1 MALSATEEALIRE
14 LLDQQAAILSLAS
27 AESTIISKLGATKV
41 TVPDL
46 VAASSVTDADLF
58 LLSQSGSDKNVTGAI
73 LKAYTKPTINN
84 ATESVS
90 GIVELATAA
99 ETIAGSDATRAT
111 HPSGVRAAIYAALTG
126 QVGFFAMATPPA
138 GWLKA
143 DGTAV
148 SRTTYANLFSAIG
161 TTYGIG
167 NGTST
172 FNLPDLRGEF
182 VRALDDGKGVDA
194 GRVIGSWQSQQT
206 QAHKHIFDMG
216 ETYSTGLFG
225 GSTSKGYRGTNGDV
239 DTDNYLAY
247 TNDGTPYG
255 TGTPNA
261 NGIIGT
267 ETRPRNVAL
276 LACIKY

>member
-46 VAASSVTDADLF
+46 VAASNITDADLF

-73 LKAYTKPTINN
+73 LKAYTTPTINN

-111 HPSGVRAAIYAALTG
+111 HPAGVLAAIYAALTG
-126 QVGFFAMATPPA
+126 QVGFFAMTTPPA

-143 DGTAV
+143 DGAAV
-148 SRTTYANLFSAIG
+148 SRTTYAALFAAIG
-161 TTYGIG
+161 TTYGAG
-167 NGTST
+167 NGVST

-194 GRVIGSWQSQQT
+194 GRVLGSSQAAYMPPIPRDGWGTSGSAPGSITLGRLLVGSCQWEGNETLESIRAAGGDQT
-206 QAHKHIFDMG
+206 L
-216 ETYSTGLFG
+216 TG
-225 GSTSKGYRGTNGDV
+225 D
-239 DTDNYLAY
+239 
-247 TNDGTPYG
+247 
-255 TGTPNA
+255 
-261 NGIIGT
+261 I
-267 ETRPRNVAL
+267 RPRNVAL

>member
-46 VAASSVTDADLF
+46 AAASSITDADLF

-73 LKAYTKPTINN
+73 LKAYTTPTINN

-111 HPSGVRAAIYAALTG
+111 HPAGVLAAIYAALTG
-126 QVGFFAMATPPA
+126 QVGFFAMTTPPA

-143 DGTAV
+143 DGAAV
-148 SRTTYANLFSAIG
+148 SRTTYAALFSAIG
-161 TTYGIG
+161 TTYGAG
-167 NGTST
+167 NGVST
-172 FNLPDLRGEF
+172 FNLPQLGGEF
-182 VRALDDGKGVDA
+182 IRCLDNGRGVDA
-194 GRVIGSWQSQQT
+194 GRVIGSA
-206 QAHKHIFDMG
+206 QAAYVPPIPRDG
-216 ETYSTGLFG
+216 WGTSGSAPGSITRGRLLVGSG
-225 GSTSKGYRGTNGDV
+225 GSEAVETLESIRAAGGDQ
-239 DTDNYLAY
+239 TL
-247 TNDGTPYG
+247 
-255 TGTPNA
+255 TGD
-261 NGIIGT
+261 I
-267 ETRPRNVAL
+267 RPRNVAL

>member
-73 LKAYTKPTINN
+73 LKAYTTPVISN
-84 ATESVS
+84 ATESAS

-111 HPSGVRAAIYAALTG
+111 HPAGVKAAIYAAHTG
-126 QVGFFAMATPPA
+126 QVGFFAMTTPPA

-143 DGTAV
+143 DGAAV
-148 SRTTYANLFSAIG
+148 SRTTYAALFAAIG
-161 TTYGIG
+161 TTYGAG
-167 NGTST
+167 NGVST
-172 FNLPDLRGEF
+172 FNLPQLGGEF
-182 VRALDDGKGVDA
+182 IRCLDNGRGVDA
-194 GRVIGSWQSQQT
+194 GRVLGSWQEDAFKSHTHDLPREYDGNQ
-206 QAHKHIFDMG
+206 DMMSLIG
-216 ETYSTGLFG
+216 TTNSDEGISSLSKTGSTG
-225 GSTSKGYRGTNGDV
+225 
-239 DTDNYLAY
+239 
-247 TNDGTPYG
+247 
-255 TGTPNA
+255 
-261 NGIIGT
+261 GT

>member
-46 VAASSVTDADLF
+46 VAASNITDADLF
-58 LLSQSGSDKNVTGAI
+58 LLSQSGLDKNVTGAI
-73 LKAYTKPTINN
+73 LKAYATPTISN

-111 HPSGVRAAIYAALTG
+111 HPAGVKAAIYAALTG
-126 QVGFFAMATPPA
+126 QVGFFAMTTPPA

-143 DGTAV
+143 NGAAV
-148 SRTTYANLFSAIG
+148 SRTTYAALFAAIG

-182 VRALDDGKGVDA
+182 VRALDDGRNVDA
-194 GRVIGSWQSQQT
+194 GRVIGSWQADEFKSHT
-206 QAHKHIFDMG
+206 HDLPRELGGTEDMMSLVNTEYSDEG
-216 ETYSTGLFG
+216 ISSLSKTGSTG
-225 GSTSKGYRGTNGDV
+225 
-239 DTDNYLAY
+239 
-247 TNDGTPYG
+247 
-255 TGTPNA
+255 
-261 NGIIGT
+261 GT

>member
-46 VAASSVTDADLF
+46 VAASNVTDADLF
-58 LLSQSGSDKNVTGAI
+58 LLSQGGSDKNVTGAI
-73 LKAYTKPTINN
+73 LKAYTTPTINN
-84 ATESVS
+84 ATESVA

-111 HPSGVRAAIYAALTG
+111 HPAGVKAAIYAALTG
-126 QVGFFAMATPPA
+126 QVGFFAMTTPPA

-182 VRALDDGKGVDA
+182 VRALDDGRNVDA
-194 GRVIGSWQSQQT
+194 GRVLGSSQAAYMPQIPRDGWGTYGSRLGSATAGRLIVGSGESEAVEYLESLRAAGGDQT
-206 QAHKHIFDMG
+206 L
-216 ETYSTGLFG
+216 TG
-225 GSTSKGYRGTNGDV
+225 D
-239 DTDNYLAY
+239 
-247 TNDGTPYG
+247 
-255 TGTPNA
+255 
-261 NGIIGT
+261 I
-267 ETRPRNVAL
+267 RPRNVAL

>member
-27 AESTIISKLGATKV
+27 AESTIIPKLGATKV

-73 LKAYTKPTINN
+73 LKAYTTPVISN
-84 ATESVS
+84 ATESAS

-111 HPSGVRAAIYAALTG
+111 HPAGVKAAIYAALTG
-126 QVGFFAMATPPA
+126 QVGFFAMTTPPA

-143 DGTAV
+143 DGAAV
-148 SRTTYANLFSAIG
+148 SRTTYAALFAAIG
-161 TTYGIG
+161 TTYGAG
-167 NGTST
+167 NGVST
-172 FNLPDLRGEF
+172 FNLPQLGGEF
-182 VRALDDGKGVDA
+182 IRCLDNGRGVDA
-194 GRVIGSWQSQQT
+194 SRVLGSWQADASQ
-206 QAHKHIFDMG
+206 KI
-216 ETYSTGLFG
+216 TGTLGGAVQYRAGTSPATGAFG
-225 GSTSKGYRGTNGDV
+225 NGSGG
-239 DTDNYLAY
+239 
-247 TNDGTPYG
+247 PYG
-255 TGTPNA
+255 NDNSGGDPSRYVDFDSSRVVRTA
-261 NGIIGT
+261 D

-276 LACIKY
+276 LPCVFVGV

>member
-14 LLDQQAAILSLAS
+14 LLDQQSAILSLAS

-46 VAASSVTDADLF
+46 IAASNVTDADLF
-58 LLSQSGSDKNVTGAI
+58 LLSQGGADKNVTGAI
-73 LKAYTKPTINN
+73 LKAYTTPTINN

-90 GIVELATAA
+90 GIVELATSA
-99 ETIAGSDATRAT
+99 ETVAGSDATRAT
-111 HPSGVRAAIYAALTG
+111 HPAGVKAAIYAAHTG
-126 QVGFFAMATPPA
+126 QVGFFAMATPPN

-143 DGTAV
+143 DGAAV

-182 VRALDDGKGVDA
+182 LRCTDDGKGVDA
-194 GRVIGSWQSQQT
+194 GRVLGSSQAAYVPPIPRDGWGTSGSVPGSITLGRLVVGSSQWEVNEALESIRAAGGDQT
-206 QAHKHIFDMG
+206 L
-216 ETYSTGLFG
+216 TG
-225 GSTSKGYRGTNGDV
+225 D
-239 DTDNYLAY
+239 
-247 TNDGTPYG
+247 
-255 TGTPNA
+255 
-261 NGIIGT
+261 I
-267 ETRPRNVAL
+267 RPRNVAL

>member
-46 VAASSVTDADLF
+46 GAASNITDADLF

-73 LKAYTKPTINN
+73 LKAYTTPVISN

-99 ETIAGSDATRAT
+99 ETIAGSDATHAT
-111 HPSGVRAAIYAALTG
+111 HPAGVLAAIYAALTG
-126 QVGFFAMATPPA
+126 QVGFFAMTTPPS

-143 DGTAV
+143 DGAAV

-161 TTYGIG
+161 TTYGAG
-167 NGTST
+167 NGVST
-172 FNLPDLRGEF
+172 FNLPQLGGEF
-182 VRALDDGKGVDA
+182 IRCLDNGRGVDA
-194 GRVIGSWQSQQT
+194 GRVLGSSQAAYMPPIPRDGWGTYGSRLGSATAGRLIVGSGESEAAEYLESLRASGGDQT
-206 QAHKHIFDMG
+206 L
-216 ETYSTGLFG
+216 TG
-225 GSTSKGYRGTNGDV
+225 D
-239 DTDNYLAY
+239 
-247 TNDGTPYG
+247 
-255 TGTPNA
+255 
-261 NGIIGT
+261 I
-267 ETRPRNVAL
+267 RPRNVAL

>member
-46 VAASSVTDADLF
+46 VAASNITDADLF

-73 LKAYTKPTINN
+73 LKAYTTPTINN

-111 HPSGVRAAIYAALTG
+111 HPAGVKAAIYAAHTG
-126 QVGFFAMATPPA
+126 QVAFFAMNTPPA
-138 GWLKA
+138 GFL
-143 DGTAV
+143 TANGAEV
-148 SRTTYANLFSAIG
+148 SRTEYANLFAVIG
-161 TTYGIG
+161 TTYGAG
-167 NGTST
+167 NGVST
-172 FNLPDLRGEF
+172 FNLPQLGGEF
-182 VRALDDGKGVDA
+182 IRCLDNGRGVDA
-194 GRVIGSWQSQQT
+194 GRVIGSVQGDAIRNITGNITLSSEGSVTIDGAFEVTSTYGDGVDGDKGAFRQVL
-206 QAHKHIFDMG
+206 FDASNVVPTAD
-216 ETYSTGLFG
+216 E
-225 GSTSKGYRGTNGDV
+225 N
-239 DTDNYLAY
+239 
-247 TNDGTPYG
+247 
-255 TGTPNA
+255 
-261 NGIIGT
+261 
-267 ETRPRNVAL
+267 RPRNVAL

>member
-46 VAASSVTDADLF
+46 VAASNVTDADLF

-73 LKAYTKPTINN
+73 LKAYTTPTINN

-90 GIVELATAA
+90 GIVELATSA

-111 HPSGVRAAIYAALTG
+111 HPAGVKAAIYAALTG
-126 QVGFFAMATPPA
+126 QVGFFAMTTPPA

-143 DGTAV
+143 DGAAV

-161 TTYGIG
+161 TTYGAG
-167 NGTST
+167 NGVST
-172 FNLPDLRGEF
+172 FNLPQLGGEF
-182 VRALDDGKGVDA
+182 IRCLDNGRGVDA
-194 GRVIGSWQSQQT
+194 GRLIGSWQEDAFKSHTHDLPRESGGNQ
-206 QAHKHIFDMG
+206 DMMSLVDSNYSDEG
-216 ETYSTGLFG
+216 ISSLSKTGSTG
-225 GSTSKGYRGTNGDV
+225 
-239 DTDNYLAY
+239 
-247 TNDGTPYG
+247 
-255 TGTPNA
+255 
-261 NGIIGT
+261 GT

>member
-14 LLDQQAAILSLAS
+14 LLDQQAAILSLTS

-46 VAASSVTDADLF
+46 VAASNVTDADLF
-58 LLSQSGSDKNVTGAI
+58 LLSQGGADKNVTGAI
-73 LKAYTKPTINN
+73 LRAYTAPVIGN
-84 ATESVS
+84 ASESAA

-111 HPSGVRAAIYAALTG
+111 HPAGVRAAIYAALVG
-126 QVGFFAMATPPA
+126 QVGFFAMSTPPT

-143 DGTAV
+143 DGSAI
-148 SRTTYANLFSAIG
+148 SRSTYDNLFAAIG
-161 TTYGIG
+161 ATYGIG

-172 FNLPDLRGEF
+172 FSLPDLRGEF
-182 VRALDDGKGVDA
+182 IRGLDGGRGVDS
-194 GRVIGSWQSQQT
+194 GRVLGSA
-206 QAHKHIFDMG
+206 QADSFRLHKHRIIDNNSDGYIGGDAANAFDAA
-216 ETYSTGLFG
+216 SAINQNL
-225 GSTSKGYRGTNGDV
+225 GSYV
-239 DTDNYLAY
+239 DTQE
-247 TNDGTPYG
+247 
-255 TGTPNA
+255 TGGP
-261 NGIIGT
+261 